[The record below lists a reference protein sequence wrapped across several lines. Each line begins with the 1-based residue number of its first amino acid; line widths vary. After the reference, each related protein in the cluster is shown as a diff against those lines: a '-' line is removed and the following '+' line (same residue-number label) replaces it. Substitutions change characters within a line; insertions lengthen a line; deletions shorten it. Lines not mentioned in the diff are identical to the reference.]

1 VSATSSEKKENLLAT
16 TKGKWDENIHST
28 ERKSEGANSAGA
40 QQELKSTDRFSFGL
54 RRTWTIAVAGRMLEF
69 FVVRSCR
76 PGVRSRR
83 LGGDCTRV
91 QDRGGV
97 LRIRGVPTCRL
108 QHRIHVEIHDHGD
121 PPHVGLRVR
130 SQVVQPCGNS
140 CRPTNGVSTYFH
152 SEDR

>member
-83 LGGDCTRV
+83 LGGDCTRPGRRP
-91 QDRGGV
+91 QN
-97 LRIRGVPTCRL
+97 PWSANL
-108 QHRIHVEIHDHGD
+108 QAAASNPR
-121 PPHVGLRVR
+121 R
-130 SQVVQPCGNS
+130 N
-140 CRPTNGVSTYFH
+140 T
-152 SEDR
+152 